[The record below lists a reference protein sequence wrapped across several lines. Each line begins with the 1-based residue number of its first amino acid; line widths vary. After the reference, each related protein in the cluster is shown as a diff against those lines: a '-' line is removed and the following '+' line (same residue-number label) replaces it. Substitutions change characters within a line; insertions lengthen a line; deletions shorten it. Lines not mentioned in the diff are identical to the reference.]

1 MGNTINCCGEKKI
14 TNKLEQVNNM
24 ANISEFISE
33 EIKRIGDIQ
42 NNYGTNE
49 PMMNIENYQY
59 YLNLSKNLIQ
69 IKIILDD
76 FIQFEKENE
85 NKDKKNN
92 KLIIKYNGQI
102 VDIKKTK
109 KFLEKILNTEDNYD
123 LKKLED
129 ISSNIE
135 SNILSTNDDK
145 IIS

>member
-33 EIKRIGDIQ
+33 EIKRIGEIQ
-42 NNYGTNE
+42 NNYGTND
-49 PMMNIENYQY
+49 PIMNIENYQY

-129 ISSNIE
+129 ISSDIE

>member
-1 MGNTINCCGEKKI
+1 MGNTVNCCGEKKI

-33 EIKRIGDIQ
+33 EIKRIGEIQ
-42 NNYGTNE
+42 NNYGTND
-49 PMMNIENYQY
+49 PIMNIENYQY

-76 FIQFEKENE
+76 FIQFEKENK
-85 NKDKKNN
+85 NKDLKNN
-92 KLIIKYNGQI
+92 KIITKYNGQI

-109 KFLEKILNTEDNYD
+109 KFLEKVLNTEDNYD

-129 ISSNIE
+129 ISSDIE

>member
-33 EIKRIGDIQ
+33 EIKRIGEIQ
-42 NNYGTNE
+42 NNYGTND
-49 PMMNIENYQY
+49 PIMNIENYQY

-109 KFLEKILNTEDNYD
+109 KFLEKVLNTEDNYD

-129 ISSNIE
+129 ISSDIE